1 MHPPLENEA
10 TDNFKGNPDDDQ
22 VSQSISVDAVKDMTV
37 EFCGGISV
45 GSAEPGVFVVH
56 VPRMKV
62 CLRSTL
68 LHVIYWT
75 VIEFAPLVVVW
86 TDIRA

>member
-1 MHPPLENEA
+1 MSTFGNEA
-10 TDNFKGNPDDDQ
+10 TDNFKGKPDDDQ
-22 VSQSISVDAVKDMTV
+22 VSQPISVDAIKNVTVK
-37 EFCGGISV
+37 FCGSISI

-56 VPRMKV
+56 VPGIKI

-68 LHVIYWT
+68 PHVIDWT

-86 TDIRA
+86 TNIGA